1 MESTGCTSFL
11 RAFVRIIIMRMEAVQ
26 IGKELI
32 SGHYKRALILL
43 GINYEKGAEEKDHL
57 ESVRR

>member
-1 MESTGCTSFL
+1 
-11 RAFVRIIIMRMEAVQ
+11 MRMEAVQ